1 MAPRGT
7 PRASRFGLGLLR
19 NCSRTHADCA
29 LKAAGARRS
38 KARLAL
44 SFPCLALS
52 RARPA
57 ALSLTLVVT
66 GLLTA
71 TEKRVTPIVVTRAR
85 LPDGTPRSP
94 AAARCSPHRGR
105 VPGATLRLAG
115 PLAAQDWRRVARS
128 TDNDRVC
135 TDAHAISASA
145 GRPGCA
151 RTPSAGAPAGGRLH
165 ADRDPHRRLRAR
177 RGDRGSL

>member
-1 MAPRGT
+1 
-7 PRASRFGLGLLR
+7 LGLLR

-38 KARLAL
+38 TARLAL

-94 AAARCSPHRGR
+94 AAARCSPLQPSQGPCAWGHFAPSGPARSS
-105 VPGATLRLAG
+105 RLA
-115 PLAAQDWRRVARS
+115 PRRPKYRQ
-128 TDNDRVC
+128 R
-135 TDAHAISASA
+135 
-145 GRPGCA
+145 
-151 RTPSAGAPAGGRLH
+151 
-165 ADRDPHRRLRAR
+165 
-177 RGDRGSL
+177 